1 MNAPPSERRPP
12 NAPPARRLA
21 GAPPPRHAAGA
32 SAPRHAAGASPP
44 RHAAGAPP
52 PRRRASAPAALA
64 RALACALVALVAL
77 ASAPARAAEPVTL
90 WHSYR
95 EDGTELKALAQSLDA
110 FRKIT
115 GAEIRVLAVPF
126 DGYASKL
133 TAAIPSG
140 NGPDIYIDAHER
152 IGDYRVR
159 GIVAPVGDALPPGDE
174 PAYAQSS
181 LAAVRLDGKL
191 YGIPL
196 SRKCIGLYIN
206 DALMSADPPD
216 LESLG
221 DLAPKLPPGV
231 VPLAHFAGN
240 AYFHAPFL
248 TSFGGSMLGPGDAY
262 GLDSEAGRRSVD
274 FVAELTRRKII
285 PEETSGALVTD
296 LFSSGRAAAAINGP
310 WMAGELKSDLRYHVV
325 PLPPLRASGRPM
337 RPLLTVEAVLMSP
350 QGAARPEAR
359 ALARYLGSDDAADL
373 RARIGRNVSA
383 RSAPPPSAAGDAF
396 LVAFGRAADAAE
408 PMPTSA
414 AMRLVFEPTDRAL
427 RKVLRGDAPSAV
439 ALAEAG
445 HRFDDVRRPLPP
457 AAPPGPFALGLGAL
471 ALAGAFALYRRP
483 RPAGAPNLRA
493 SLPAYAYVAL
503 AVAAVLVLVVV
514 PLAVGAATS
523 FFAGRGETMRFVG
536 LAHYVNILTA
546 RGGPLLATGSFY
558 LVLLVTVFWT
568 VCNVVLHV
576 GIGVSLGLLLSRER
590 LRGKAIYRVL
600 LIVPWAVPSYVTALA
615 WKGLFHRQYGAV
627 NALLGLVGVEPVAW
641 FARFST
647 AFAANL
653 STNVWL
659 GFPFMMVVTMGAL
672 TAVPKDVLEAA
683 AVDGATPWERLRLVT
698 LPLIRPALAPAVALG
713 AIWTFNMFNVVFL
726 VSGGDPDGTTDI
738 LVSEAYRW
746 AFTREAQIGYAAAY
760 SVLIFLLLAG
770 STRLSERLAA
780 RA

>member
-1 MNAPPSERRPP
+1 MNAPPSERRPLP
-12 NAPPARRLA
+12 APPARRLVRP
-21 GAPPPRHAAGA
+21 GAPPARRLVRP
-32 SAPRHAAGASPP
+32 
-44 RHAAGAPP
+44 GAPL
-52 PRRRASAPAALA
+52 ALG
-64 RALACALVALVAL
+64 RALACALAALLTLVA
-77 ASAPARAAEPVTL
+77 PRARAAEPLTL

-95 EDGTELKALAQSLDA
+95 EDGTELKALTASLEA
-110 FRKIT
+110 FRKVT
-115 GAEIRVLAVPF
+115 SAELRVLAVPF
-126 DGYASKL
+126 DSYASKL
-133 TAAIPSG
+133 TAAIPAG
-140 NGPDIYIDAHER
+140 NGPDLYIDAHER

-196 SRKCIGLYIN
+196 SRKCIGLYLN
-206 DALMSADPPD
+206 DAFLTADPPD
-216 LESLG
+216 LETLA
-221 DLAPKLPPGV
+221 DLAPRLPAGV

-240 AYFHAPFL
+240 GYFHAPFL
-248 TSFGGSMLGPGDAY
+248 SAFGGSMLGPGDTY

-274 FVAELTRRKII
+274 FVAELTRRRVI

-310 WMAGELKSDLRYHVV
+310 WMAGELKGNLRYHVV
-325 PLPPLRASGRPM
+325 PLPPLRASGQPM

-350 QGAARPEAR
+350 QGAARADAR
-359 ALARYLGSDDAADL
+359 ALARYLGSDEAADL
-373 RARIGRNVSA
+373 RARVGRNVSA
-383 RSAPPPSAAGDAF
+383 RSTPPPSARGDAF
-396 LVAFGRAADAAE
+396 LLAFGRAADAAE

-414 AMRLVFEPTDRAL
+414 SMRLVFEPTDRAL
-427 RKVLRGDAPSAV
+427 RKVFRGDAPSAV

-471 ALAGAFALYRRP
+471 ALAGAFALYRRQQTTGP
-483 RPAGAPNLRA
+483 GLRA

-503 AVAAVLVLVVV
+503 AVVAVLVLVVV
-514 PLAVGAATS
+514 PLTVGAATS
-523 FFAGRGETMRFVG
+523 FFAGRGESMRFVG
-536 LAHYVNILTA
+536 LAHYANILTA

-568 VCNVVLHV
+568 ICNVALHV
-576 GIGVSLGLLLSRER
+576 LIGVSLGLLLSRER

-647 AFAANL
+647 AFTANL

-672 TAVPKDVLEAA
+672 TSVPKDVLEAA
-683 AVDGATPWERLRLVT
+683 AVDGATGWERLRLVT
-698 LPLIRPALAPAVALG
+698 LPMIRPALTPAIALG

-760 SVLIFLLLAG
+760 AVLIFLLLVG

-780 RA
+780 RRTA